1 MVDET
6 KDLDKL
12 LKGKE
17 GEKVMKDLRTDFQEH
32 AEGLG
37 EHLEEIK
44 GHTSGNKALNLLQVA
59 DVANRRSQDAK
70 ASKVAENIREMT
82 KRQEDDFAG
91 AHRGREDIQLKLA
104 GINSKLNNM
113 SGGGNGGGG
122 LKMRTAVFSGSSGSN
137 DTSVGD
143 GVLVNEFGR
152 PISSGSQSSDG
163 QVFGG
168 VEKINEIKAGSMD
181 KKALFTG
188 MAVSSKRKEGSA
200 QAAINNITKSF
211 IGEDG
216 LANSDKVNKL
226 NDELN
231 AGGKDTQEIFKQY
244 IQSLRDQSTGKRV
257 DTKKFEAQG
266 KALKAMGEGSVLA
279 EVGNS
284 YKRGSLANELMGR
297 AQDGSGF
304 VKDSFVKEGGVLGK
318 VGRLPGRAYRKI
330 RGIPENDANEENVS
344 ATLKKIAT
352 NVGGGFREKE
362 RQAGGKSSAGQTEKT
377 KGNIVGSGKAQVFQ
391 SGIDSNN
398 RVVELL
404 ELIEENTRELS
415 GGGGGGGGLGGIG
428 LAIGAAILAGVGT
441 FLAKNWDSFTNA
453 QGDIN
458 TAGEKTMVTAIKSAS
473 AVAMA
478 PLTIAK
484 GGLTAVKAGA
494 SGLANTGVKVAGKV
508 IDVVTGAPKLA
519 INSAGAAFDTATGR
533 IVKQTPENI
542 VKAGGSVAEQVVK
555 SGTDDAAKF
564 AAKSSAKFAVKKI
577 PLIGAVAGAVFAA
590 KRLMDGDV
598 AGAALELTSGGAAL
612 LPGAGTVASVGIDA
626 AILARDITRMGYNDA
641 VGEGIYDRGFAGGL
655 FSNADL
661 DRERVSELN
670 NKTIGQIL
678 ADNDLSDSDKLF
690 LETEIQN
697 RIAKQTIPTASA
709 VENMTD
715 ASGTGT
721 SAEITPIVNV
731 NVPEAQKIEV
741 DKVVSAI
748 MPHSVTPKNHS
759 FQRFQDFASQYS

>member
-59 DVANRRSQDAK
+59 DVASRRSQDAK
-70 ASKVAENIREMT
+70 AAEVAENIREIT
-82 KRQEDDFAG
+82 KRQEDDFSG

-122 LKMRTAVFSGSSGSN
+122 GQMGPAITNPSVGNESSG
-137 DTSVGD
+137 G
-143 GVLVNEFGR
+143 G
-152 PISSGSQSSDG
+152 
-163 QVFGG
+163 VFGG

-188 MAVSSKRKEGSA
+188 MDVGSRRKEGAA

-244 IQSLRDQSTGKRV
+244 IQSLRDQSAGKSF

-284 YKRGSLANELMGR
+284 YSKGSLANELMGR

-304 VKDSFVKEGGVLGK
+304 VKDSFVKEGGMFGK
-318 VGRLPGRAYRKI
+318 AYRKI
-330 RGIPENDANEENVS
+330 RGIKDNENTEDNVS
-344 ATLKKIAT
+344 RSLKKIAT

-458 TAGEKTMVTAIKSAS
+458 TAGEKTMVTALKSAS

-555 SGTDDAAKF
+555 SGTDDAAKI
-564 AAKSSAKFAVKKI
+564 AAKSSSKFAVKKI
-577 PLIGAVAGAVFAA
+577 PVIGAIAGAVFAA

-612 LPGAGTVASVGIDA
+612 LPGAGTVASVGVDA
-626 AILARDITRMGYNDA
+626 GILARDITRMGYNDA

-697 RIAKQTIPTASA
+697 RISKQTIPTASA

-721 SAEITPIVNV
+721 SAENTPIVNV